1 METGGARPPENAA
14 MPCPIIS
21 DNRRQRVLEIKDE
34 PSGRHADSPAN
45 EKEIEKCTYCI
56 KSQVPP
62 ESHNNRAVVMLSR

>member
-34 PSGRHADSPAN
+34 PSGRHADSPATRKRLKN
-45 EKEIEKCTYCI
+45 APT
-56 KSQVPP
+56 
-62 ESHNNRAVVMLSR
+62 A